1 MKDLIKDSIEN
12 VFDEFVEELEKQ
24 EENIK
29 GCFDLIKEEI
39 KLTKERAVIRAIDV
53 VEEEN
58 ERIVKL
64 LKKSGINSK
73 QKVIDRLSGEW
84 GEKEWI

>member
-1 MKDLIKDSIEN
+1 MGNTLVKDLINDAVGK
-12 VFDEFVEELEKQ
+12 VFDELESELEKQ

-29 GCFDLIKEEI
+29 GCFDVIRAEI
-39 KLTKERAVIRAIDV
+39 KSTKEKVIMNAIDV

-73 QKVIDRLSGEW
+73 QKVIDRLSD
-84 GEKEWI
+84 

>member
-1 MKDLIKDSIEN
+1 MGNALVKDLINDAVGK
-12 VFDEFVEELEKQ
+12 VFDELESELEKQ

-29 GCFDLIKEEI
+29 GCFDVIRAEI
-39 KLTKERAVIRAIDV
+39 KSTKEKVIMNAIDV

-73 QKVIDRLSGEW
+73 QKVIDRLSGE
-84 GEKEWI
+84 

>member
-1 MKDLIKDSIEN
+1 MRNVLVKDLINDVVGK

-39 KLTKERAVIRAIDV
+39 KLTKERAVIRAIDI

-73 QKVIDRLSGEW
+73 QKVIDRLSD
-84 GEKEWI
+84 

>member
-1 MKDLIKDSIEN
+1 MGNALVKDLINDAVGK
-12 VFDEFVEELEKQ
+12 VFDELESELKKQ

-29 GCFDLIKEEI
+29 GCFD
-39 KLTKERAVIRAIDV
+39 VIRAEIKSTKEKVIMDVIDV

-73 QKVIDRLSGEW
+73 QKVIDRLSD
-84 GEKEWI
+84 

>member
-1 MKDLIKDSIEN
+1 MGNALVKDLINDAVGK
-12 VFDEFVEELEKQ
+12 VFDELESELEKQ

-29 GCFDLIKEEI
+29 GCFDVIRAEI
-39 KLTKERAVIRAIDV
+39 KSTKEKVIMNAIDV

-73 QKVIDRLSGEW
+73 QKVIDRLSD
-84 GEKEWI
+84 

>member
-1 MKDLIKDSIEN
+1 MGNALVKDLINDAVGK
-12 VFDEFVEELEKQ
+12 VFDELESELEKQ

-29 GCFDLIKEEI
+29 GCFDVIRAEI
-39 KLTKERAVIRAIDV
+39 KSTKEKVIMDAIDV

-73 QKVIDRLSGEW
+73 QKVIDRLSD
-84 GEKEWI
+84 

>member
-1 MKDLIKDSIEN
+1 MRNVLVKDLINDVVGK
-12 VFDEFVEELEKQ
+12 VFDEFESELEKQ
-24 EENIK
+24 EQNIK
-29 GCFDLIKEEI
+29 GCFDVIKEEI
-39 KLTKERAVIRAIDV
+39 KSTKEKVIINAIDV

-73 QKVIDRLSGEW
+73 QKVIDRLSD
-84 GEKEWI
+84 

>member
-1 MKDLIKDSIEN
+1 MGNALVKDLINDAVGK
-12 VFDEFVEELEKQ
+12 VFDELESELEKQ

-29 GCFDLIKEEI
+29 GCFN
-39 KLTKERAVIRAIDV
+39 VIRAEIKSTKEKVIMDVIDV

-73 QKVIDRLSGEW
+73 QKVIDRLSD
-84 GEKEWI
+84 

>member
-1 MKDLIKDSIEN
+1 MGNALVKDLINDAVGK
-12 VFDEFVEELEKQ
+12 VFDELESELEKQ

-29 GCFDLIKEEI
+29 GCFDVIRAEI
-39 KLTKERAVIRAIDV
+39 KSTKEKVIMNAIDV

-73 QKVIDRLSGEW
+73 QKVIERLSGE
-84 GEKEWI
+84 